1 MKRWIVT
8 LFLLFCLL
16 GLPVLAAEE
25 AVYLHGDSHW
35 LVREGAEGDMEILS
49 EQFVLSWYRDTE
61 TGALYYV
68 ALESGSPT
76 LYVLADGREASP
88 VFLEGEQLPILF
100 GRPSKSTEAMVEAAM
115 EIIYRN
121 EGNYGSINR
130 NDNGALSIGKVQW
143 HANRALNLLKTVV
156 NADPAAAREI
166 LGDALYNEILT
177 ADSWGS
183 RTVNESEALAI
194 SALLVTPQGKAA
206 QDALAATD
214 ITAYVNHALN
224 MGLCSSTAIVYLA
237 DLENQF
243 GYNGAATQAKLAA
256 EKAGSYQDITL
267 EILHKTCVEY
277 RPQYESR
284 REKAYQACLALG
296 WDEFA
301 LDTPKAPEAAVSG
314 KTAVLSWPE
323 VEGAESYTCY
333 IKVINGGFL
342 DYAQVDTEEARC
354 TVTLEPGWNYCA
366 YVVAKSEHATSQTG
380 LWASFSVP
388 QPACSAVAEQTD
400 KGVTVTVTVTGGDPS
415 YCILAA
421 GYRQGRLVSLQTA
434 AVSGTQAEL
443 LLSGTLDSILVTVM
457 DSESWNPLCFPARP
471 SIPEKHS

>member
-16 GLPVLAAEE
+16 GLPVLAAEDG
-25 AVYLHGDSHW
+25 VYLHEDSHW
-35 LVREGAEGDMEILS
+35 LVREGTEGDLEILS
-49 EQFVLSWYRDTE
+49 EQFVLSWYRDAE

-68 ALESGSPT
+68 ALENGSSI
-76 LYVLADGREASP
+76 LYVLADGREAVP
-88 VFLEGEQLPILF
+88 VFPEGESRPAVF
-100 GRPSKSTEAMVEAAM
+100 GRPSKSTETMVQAAM

-130 NDNGALSIGKVQW
+130 DDNGALSVGKVQW
-143 HANRALNLLKTVV
+143 HATRALNLLKTVV

-177 ADSWGS
+177 AQSWSS
-183 RTVNESEALAI
+183 RTVSESEAQAL

-214 ITAYVNHALN
+214 ITAYVEHALDL
-224 MGLCSSTAIVYLA
+224 GLCSSTAIVYLA

-243 GYNGAATQAKLAA
+243 GYSGAATQAKLAA
-256 EKAGSYQDITL
+256 EKAGSYEDITL
-267 EILHKTCVEY
+267 EILHRTCVEY
-277 RPQYESR
+277 RPQYEAR

-314 KTAVLSWPE
+314 KTAVLSWPA

-342 DYAQVDTEEARC
+342 DYAQVDTEEPRC

-366 YVVAKSEHATSQTG
+366 YVVASSEHATSQTG

-388 QPACSAVAEQTD
+388 QPACSAMAEQTD
-400 KGVTVTVTVTGGDPS
+400 EGVAVTVTLTGGDPS

-434 AVSGTQAEL
+434 AVSGAQAQF
-443 LLSGTLDSILVTVM
+443 LLSGDPDSILITVA
-457 DSESWNPLCFPARP
+457 DGESWKPLCFPARP
-471 SIPEKHS
+471 TVPEN